1 MNIKDPAMLLLL
13 LVMVPPP
20 TTAYLDSALPSSP
33 LHCVGGG
40 VGGHSPL
47 PFCTP
52 ASSKHF
58 KAY

>member
-1 MNIKDPAMLLLL
+1 MLLLL
-13 LVMVPPP
+13 LLVLVMVMVAPPAN
-20 TTAYLDSALPSSP
+20 AYPDSALPSSP

-52 ASSKHF
+52 APTKHF
-58 KAY
+58 QAS